1 MTKNNSNTFSRP
13 EPFSFDIKE
22 SVEELYSHADPLS
35 AVKTDDANSM
45 DSEKNGNKGDIVFGK
60 NSKGKD
66 VLAIHNGIE
75 WKYCVTYS
83 SRELKDLDSK
93 YRMLEKKVLNLALG
107 THN

>member
-1 MTKNNSNTFSRP
+1 M
-13 EPFSFDIKE
+13 
-22 SVEELYSHADPLS
+22 
-35 AVKTDDANSM
+35 KTDDANSM

-93 YRMLEKKVLNLALG
+93 YRMLEKKVLNLEKNSSAILLRLLPFEKQVCIPIPILAPPFFG
-107 THN
+107 IIHA